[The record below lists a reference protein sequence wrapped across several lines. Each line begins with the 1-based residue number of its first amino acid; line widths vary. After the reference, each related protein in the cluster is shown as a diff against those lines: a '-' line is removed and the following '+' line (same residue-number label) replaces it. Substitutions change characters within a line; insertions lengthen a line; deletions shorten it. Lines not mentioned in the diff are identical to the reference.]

1 MKHLPLFLLLVISL
15 GWYGCSTSKSATE
28 STESKEQ
35 LAEASQESLP
45 LKDFL
50 RRVPGVQVTGSGDNV
65 QVRVRG
71 LSTISGDPSPLF
83 VLDGV
88 EVGTSYQD
96 VAFLDGNQI
105 DKIRVL
111 KDATTTS
118 RYGFRG
124 SNGVIVIKTKK

>member
-1 MKHLPLFLLLVISL
+1 MKYILLSL
-15 GWYGCSTSKSATE
+15 CFFSCLSWTACSTSKSAAE
-28 STESKEQ
+28 SVESNDQ

-88 EVGTSYQD
+88 EVGNSYHD

-105 DKIRVL
+105 DNIRVL

-124 SNGVIVIKTKK
+124 SNGVIVIKTKN

>member
-1 MKHLPLFLLLVISL
+1 MS
-15 GWYGCSTSKSATE
+15 
-28 STESKEQ
+28 
-35 LAEASQESLP
+35 
-45 LKDFL
+45 DFL
-50 RRVPGVQVTGSGDNV
+50 RRIPGVQVSGQGNNV

-83 VLDGV
+83 VIDGV
-88 EVGTSYQD
+88 EVGNSYGD

-111 KDATTTS
+111 KDATSTS

-124 SNGVIVIKTKK
+124 SNGVIVIKTKN